1 MERLQ
6 KVIAQAGIASRR
18 KAEQLILEGRV
29 EVNGQM
35 VTELGTKVTNKDQV
49 RVDGKMLL
57 QEEKC
62 YYMLNKPKGYVSA
75 VSDDKDRRVVTEL
88 LSDVSE
94 RIYPIGRLD
103 YNTSGLLLLTND
115 GEFANLM
122 MHPKHKIPKTYI
134 ALINGYLTREQV
146 RELKAG
152 IVLDDGYK
160 TGRAEIK
167 VLQFDKAHD
176 TSKIQITIYEG
187 RNHQVRK
194 MFAAVDKTVKSLNR
208 TTFGFLKLEHIPK
221 GHYRELTKQEVKRLY
236 TIATQKQAEYE

>member
-6 KVIAQAGIASRR
+6 KVIAAAGVASRR
-18 KAEQLILEGRV
+18 KAEQLILDGRV
-29 EVNGQM
+29 EVNDKI
-35 VTELGTKVTNKDQV
+35 VTELGVKVSAKDQI

-62 YYMLNKPKGYVSA
+62 YYLLNKPKGYVSA

-88 LSDVSE
+88 LTDVKE
-94 RIYPIGRLD
+94 RIYPVGRLD

-115 GEFANLM
+115 GEFAQLM
-122 MHPKHKIPKTYI
+122 MHPKFKMPKTYI
-134 ALINGYLTREQV
+134 ALINGFLSREQI

-152 IVLDDGYK
+152 IVLEDGYK
-160 TGRAEIK
+160 TGRTEIK

-176 TSKIQITIYEG
+176 TSKVQITIYEG

-194 MFAAVDKTVKSLNR
+194 MFAAIDKTVKSLNR
-208 TTFGFLKLEHIPK
+208 TSFGTLKLDHIPK

-236 TIATQKQAEYE
+236 VSATQKQAEYE

>member
-6 KVIAQAGIASRR
+6 KVIAAAGVASRR
-18 KAEQLILEGRV
+18 KAEQMILDGRV
-29 EVNGQM
+29 EVNDQI
-35 VTELGTKVTNKDQV
+35 VTELGVKVSKKDQV

-57 QEEKC
+57 VEEKC
-62 YYMLNKPKGYVSA
+62 YYMLNKPKGYVST
-75 VSDDKDRRVVTEL
+75 VSDDKDRKVVTEL
-88 LSDVSE
+88 LTDVKE

-115 GEFANLM
+115 GEFAQLM
-122 MHPKHKIPKTYI
+122 MHPKFKMPKTYI
-134 ALINGYLTREQV
+134 ALINGFLSREQI

-160 TGRAEIK
+160 TGKAEIK

-176 TSKIQITIYEG
+176 TSKVQVTIYEG

-194 MFAAVDKTVKSLNR
+194 MFAAVGKTVKSLNR
-208 TTFGFLKLEHIPK
+208 ISFGFLKLEHIPK

-236 TIATQKQAEYE
+236 VSATQKQAEYE

>member
-6 KVIAQAGIASRR
+6 KVIAAAGVASRR
-18 KAEQLILEGRV
+18 KAEQMILDGRV
-29 EVNGQM
+29 EVNDQI
-35 VTELGTKVTNKDQV
+35 VTELGVKVSKKDQV

-62 YYMLNKPKGYVSA
+62 YYMLNKPKGYVST
-75 VSDDKDRRVVTEL
+75 VSDDKDRKVVTEL
-88 LSDVSE
+88 LTDVKE

-115 GEFANLM
+115 GEFAQLM
-122 MHPKHKIPKTYI
+122 MHPKFKMPKTYI
-134 ALINGYLTREQV
+134 ALIDGFLSREQI
-146 RELKAG
+146 RELKSG

-160 TGRAEIK
+160 TGKAEIK

-176 TSKIQITIYEG
+176 TSKVQVTIYEG

-194 MFAAVDKTVKSLNR
+194 MFAAVGKTVKSLNR
-208 TTFGFLKLEHIPK
+208 TSFGFLKLEHIPK

-236 TIATQKQAEYE
+236 VSATQKQAEYE

>member
-6 KVIAQAGIASRR
+6 KVIAAAGIASRR
-18 KAEQLILEGRV
+18 KAEQLILDGRV
-29 EVNGQM
+29 EVNDQI
-35 VTELGTKVTNKDQV
+35 VTTLGVKVGKKDQV
-49 RVDGKMLL
+49 RVDGQMLL

-88 LSDVSE
+88 LSDVTE

-122 MHPKHKIPKTYI
+122 MHPKYKIAKTYI
-134 ALINGYLTREQV
+134 ALIDGYLSREQI
-146 RELKAG
+146 RTMKAG
-152 IVLDDGYK
+152 IVLEDGYK
-160 TGRAEIK
+160 TGKAEIK
-167 VLQFDKAHD
+167 VIHFDKAHD
-176 TSKIQITIYEG
+176 TSKVQITIYEG

-194 MFAAVDKTVKSLNR
+194 MFAAIGKTVKSLNR
-208 TTFGFLKLEHIPK
+208 TTFGFLQLDHIPK
-221 GHYRELTKQEVKRLY
+221 GHYRPLTKQEVKRLY
-236 TIATQKQAEYE
+236 IIATQKQAEYE

>member
-6 KVIAQAGIASRR
+6 KVIAAAGIASRR
-18 KAEQLILEGRV
+18 KAEQLILDGRV
-29 EVNGQM
+29 VVNDQI
-35 VTELGTKVTNKDQV
+35 VTELGVKVSQKDQI

-57 QEEKC
+57 AEEKC
-62 YYMLNKPKGYVSA
+62 YYVLNKPKGYVSA
-75 VSDDKDRRVVTEL
+75 VSDDKDRKVVTEL
-88 LSDVSE
+88 LSDVKE
-94 RIYPIGRLD
+94 RIFPIGRLD

-115 GEFANLM
+115 GEFAQLM
-122 MHPKHKIPKTYI
+122 MHPKYKIPKTYI
-134 ALINGYLTREQV
+134 ALINGFLSREQI
-146 RELKAG
+146 RELKSG
-152 IVLDDGYK
+152 VVLEDGYK
-160 TGRAEIK
+160 TGRVEIK

-194 MFAAVDKTVKSLNR
+194 MFAAVGKTVKSLNR

-236 TIATQKQAEYE
+236 VSATQKQAEYE